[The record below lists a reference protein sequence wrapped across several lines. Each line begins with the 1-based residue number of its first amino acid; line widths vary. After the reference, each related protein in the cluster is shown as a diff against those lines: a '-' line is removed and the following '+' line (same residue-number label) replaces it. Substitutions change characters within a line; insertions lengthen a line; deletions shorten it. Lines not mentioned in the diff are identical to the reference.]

1 MRNRIWKT
9 GVLLLL
15 TLCMAVG
22 SLPVSGVFASAGT
35 VADVA
40 VPVKR
45 ADNNSQFKGYPIGAP
60 ENMYDEDPSS
70 CSGDAYNTNLSFDF
84 FFDGEAELNYLYL
97 EKKNEGA
104 TTDPA
109 GTFGTFGLY
118 VPDGKGGFRK
128 LPDTVPVYNY
138 DTVGGGFLIKLSQPV
153 KTEQLRV
160 KYESWYGELTCWA
173 GISSF
178 RAWTTLNTHT
188 VTFRYDDGKTVSYL
202 VRDGGGISGTKFPM
216 PPEKEGYSARWSA
229 EELTDI
235 REDVVLTPVYNEVKI
250 AYRAGD
256 MTGDGIVSVRDVSR
270 LLCFLSENS
279 TAVRAS
285 ADVNNDGSK
294 SIEDVYTLLKLLMG
308 SRTVTFDEET
318 LYDKL
323 VGGWIGQMVG
333 VTWAAP
339 TEFCYA
345 ARLMPASSMPVW
357 KPQTINDAFGQ
368 DDLYVE
374 IPFLDAMKEK
384 GVDCDVNHIAK
395 KFRDSQ
401 FGLWHANMMGRFNL
415 KNGIAYPDSGHY
427 LYNYHA
433 EDIDWQIECDFLG
446 MMYPGLP
453 NEAAAKAYELG
464 HIMNYG
470 DGVYGGVFVTAMH
483 AAAYTASSIEE
494 IWQAGIDS
502 IPEGTEFRE
511 LLDDVVA
518 SYRAGDSFEENW
530 GKIQKKWG
538 STDICEELP
547 GNSNIDAK
555 LNSGYVL
562 LGLLYGEGD
571 FAKTILLS
579 TRCGQDSDC
588 NPSTA
593 ASVLGSFYGASG
605 LPEIYTSGLDKN
617 GRKFSYTNYTF
628 NDAMELN
635 YTLMEKIL
643 QKFGGVKEGKNW
655 RYSVTDVS
663 VPAPFEQV
671 PDGAYVYIAPL
682 TVENNTVVFHEVTP
696 FCKNDELKTFTVS
709 MGDGGNGKDET
720 VFKDV
725 IPGRFAYEKAGTY
738 TITFE
743 MTGEKNGSFK
753 TERKVTVR
761 DGGEVPAYTLICN
774 VTGPSGGGSK
784 NIGVIADGITPDRNG
799 GDLQQYDTY
808 MLKDP
813 NGNPDLSTYIGYVYG
828 TEQTVSEV
836 VFTEGKHFGNGGWF
850 KNGNIWI
857 EVFKDG
863 KWTKVETTTDKKY
876 PVANSKEAFGDNFES
891 YVFTLKTPVSC
902 GGVRLAGVAGG
913 SSSFISVG
921 ELTVR

>member
-1 MRNRIWKT
+1 
-9 GVLLLL
+9 
-15 TLCMAVG
+15 
-22 SLPVSGVFASAGT
+22 
-35 VADVA
+35 
-40 VPVKR
+40 
-45 ADNNSQFKGYPIGAP
+45 
-60 ENMYDEDPSS
+60 
-70 CSGDAYNTNLSFDF
+70 
-84 FFDGEAELNYLYL
+84 
-97 EKKNEGA
+97 
-104 TTDPA
+104 
-109 GTFGTFGLY
+109 
-118 VPDGKGGFRK
+118 
-128 LPDTVPVYNY
+128 
-138 DTVGGGFLIKLSQPV
+138 
-153 KTEQLRV
+153 
-160 KYESWYGELTCWA
+160 
-173 GISSF
+173 
-178 RAWTTLNTHT
+178 
-188 VTFRYDDGKTVSYL
+188 
-202 VRDGGGISGTKFPM
+202 
-216 PPEKEGYSARWSA
+216 
-229 EELTDI
+229 
-235 REDVVLTPVYNEVKI
+235 
-250 AYRAGD
+250 
-256 MTGDGIVSVRDVSR
+256 
-270 LLCFLSENS
+270 
-279 TAVRAS
+279 
-285 ADVNNDGSK
+285 
-294 SIEDVYTLLKLLMG
+294 
-308 SRTVTFDEET
+308 
-318 LYDKL
+318 
-323 VGGWIGQMVG
+323 
-333 VTWAAP
+333 
-339 TEFCYA
+339 
-345 ARLMPASSMPVW
+345 
-357 KPQTINDAFGQ
+357 
-368 DDLYVE
+368 
-374 IPFLDAMKEK
+374 
-384 GVDCDVNHIAK
+384 
-395 KFRDSQ
+395 
-401 FGLWHANMMGRFNL
+401 
-415 KNGIAYPDSGHY
+415 
-427 LYNYHA
+427 
-433 EDIDWQIECDFLG
+433 

-682 TVENNTVVFHEVTP
+682 TVENNTVVFHEVNALLQKRRAENLYR
-696 FCKNDELKTFTVS
+696 FHGRRRERQ
-709 MGDGGNGKDET
+709 GRNGFQGCDSR
-720 VFKDV
+720 
-725 IPGRFAYEKAGTY
+725 RFAYEKAGTY

-828 TEQTVSEV
+828 TERRCPRSCSPKESISATAAGSRMGI
-836 VFTEGKHFGNGGWF
+836 FGSKCLRTESGRRSRRRPIKS
-850 KNGNIWI
+850 I
-857 EVFKDG
+857 
-863 KWTKVETTTDKKY
+863 
-876 PVANSKEAFGDNFES
+876 P
-891 YVFTLKTPVSC
+891 
-902 GGVRLAGVAGG
+902 
-913 SSSFISVG
+913 
-921 ELTVR
+921 